1 MQRKIAR
8 IPQTVSKEQPRHA
21 VAAVTLIHLQNAFGI
36 QLRTHHHVMMQMDT
50 ALGRSG
56 ATRRVEPE
64 RDVILAGQLWDQLRR
79 GSLDQFAK
87 RKMLTAPSENNYLTQ
102 EAQAFAW

>member
-1 MQRKIAR
+1 MQIASQL
-8 IPQTVSKEQPRHA
+8 PFDTNNVTVGRQLDLGQPR
-21 VAAVTLIHLQNAFGI
+21 
-36 QLRTHHHVMMQMDT
+36 D
-50 ALGRSG
+50 SW
-56 ATRRVEPE
+56 P
-64 RDVILAGQLWDQLRR
+64 DVQPLLVIGDGLLQLWDQLRR